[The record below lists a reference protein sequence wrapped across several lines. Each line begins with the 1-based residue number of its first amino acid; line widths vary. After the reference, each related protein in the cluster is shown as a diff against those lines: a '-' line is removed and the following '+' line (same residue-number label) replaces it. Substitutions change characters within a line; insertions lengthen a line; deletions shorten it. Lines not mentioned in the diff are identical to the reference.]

1 MLEAL
6 RSTLL
11 NSTADPIRSSEEKKK
26 KKNGTIFLVFRKKLG
41 ALKVRSEE
49 RLLMRTHRRKEKH
62 EGVECLNQ
70 AMK

>member
-1 MLEAL
+1 M
-6 RSTLL
+6 
-11 NSTADPIRSSEEKKK
+11 
-26 KKNGTIFLVFRKKLG
+26 NGTIFLVFRKKLG
-41 ALKVRSEE
+41 ALKVRSQE